1 MDSMD
6 TGTKAPA
13 TKAAPTQT
21 PKFGPDGKIIS
32 SNGGDSK
39 PPPATMTSKPGT
51 TMSAGSGLSKV
62 PTAFTYT
69 GALGTDGKPIPG
81 TQKLLLHYTDGK
93 PGGGAGIGR

>member
-1 MDSMD
+1 MND
-6 TGTKAPA
+6 TGTKTDIGAKTD
-13 TKAAPTQT
+13 TK
-21 PKFGPDGKIIS
+21 PKFGSNGKIIS

-39 PPPATMTSKPGT
+39 PPPVTMTAKPGT
-51 TMSAGSGLSKV
+51 STSAGSGLSKV